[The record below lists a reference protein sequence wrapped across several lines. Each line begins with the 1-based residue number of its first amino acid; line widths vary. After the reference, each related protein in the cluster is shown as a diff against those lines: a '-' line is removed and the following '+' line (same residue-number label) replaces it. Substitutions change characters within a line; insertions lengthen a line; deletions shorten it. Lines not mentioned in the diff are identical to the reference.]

1 MNDLSAFQTPARAA
15 AFEPERIF
23 PTAPKPQP
31 PAKRRKF
38 GDKLRELQERRR
50 LRALDRRQERLGAAG
65 RMHTRWEANSAVP
78 HGERIAVYA
87 HYASTGRVSA
97 MVLEQLA
104 TYAAQGFQILFVS
117 MAAALDESDMAR
129 LKNLCRAIVVRQS
142 FGRDFGAWRDVL
154 STGSVRRDQVQELL
168 LVNDSV
174 LGPIRPV
181 EPLFERMRR
190 AEGLWG
196 LVNSD
201 QNGAHL
207 QTFFLLARGRSA
219 VDATFAFFQDL
230 VLSTDKE
237 IVIANG
243 ELAFSSAIARR
254 GVPVWALYGLRS
266 IETAALADSRSR
278 LETALALGN
287 RDLADY
293 LNRHPDAS
301 PDEVNLRIRNVMADT
316 PVNPTHQF
324 GEVLVRAFDFPFLK
338 TELLNVNPTNMSI
351 AATWRELAPEASR
364 CSIDMIVEHLCLL

>member
-1 MNDLSAFQTPARAA
+1 M
-15 AFEPERIF
+15 
-23 PTAPKPQP
+23 
-31 PAKRRKF
+31 
-38 GDKLRELQERRR
+38 
-50 LRALDRRQERLGAAG
+50 
-65 RMHTRWEANSAVP
+65 
-78 HGERIAVYA
+78 
-87 HYASTGRVSA
+87 
-97 MVLEQLA
+97 LA
-104 TYAAQGFQILFVS
+104 TYPAQGFAIVFVS
-117 MAAALDESDMAR
+117 MAASLGESDMER
-129 LKNLCRAIVVRQS
+129 LKTLCRAVVVRSS
-142 FGRDFGAWRDVL
+142 FGRDFGAWRDIL
-154 STGSVRRDQVQELL
+154 STDWLRRDQVQELL

-174 LGPIRPV
+174 LGPIRLV

-219 VDATFAFFQDL
+219 VDATFAFFRDM
-230 VLSTDKE
+230 VLATDKE

-266 IETAALADSRSR
+266 IESAALAEARSR
-278 LETALALGN
+278 LETVLTLGN
-287 RDLADY
+287 PGLTDY
-293 LNRHPDAS
+293 VDRHPEAS
-301 PDEVNLRIRNVMADT
+301 PDDLNLRIRNVMAVT

-351 AATWRELAPEASR
+351 AATWPELVPEESP
-364 CSIDMIVEHLCLL
+364 CSVDMIVEHLCQL